1 MVIQSVAFD
10 VRHISAQNG
19 RMSDTNEPTKPPKK
33 TSSVR
38 HTRAIQRDR
47 SKRPTAAP
55 SDEEIADRLR
65 EIVHP
70 ATLAQVAHF
79 QRLGLRERTLTL
91 PVMVALVLNMVWRQ
105 IGSVTDL
112 TKLMISERL
121 LWAEPRK
128 VSQQALSERFRT
140 FPAIL
145 FLRVFLAVLP
155 LMETR
160 WKSRQRPLPPEIA
173 WAQERYTEVVIQDGS
188 TLDALLRKVGLLRDA
203 ETNPLAG
210 RMTALLDL
218 CSRLP
223 RHIWYEE
230 DAQAHD
236 QRFWPRILEVLKTG
250 SLLLF
255 DLGYTNFS
263 VYAQLTTAGVAFV
276 TRAKSNLAY
285 QVERHLRQTA
295 QVHESLVWVGK
306 GDDRQLIR
314 LIEVLYQ
321 GKWYRY
327 LTNELDT
334 ERLPAP
340 YVVALYW
347 QRWRIEDAYNVV
359 KRLLGLAY
367 FWVSSQNG
375 VELQLWATWLLYA
388 VLVDLTDA
396 VAEQLNK
403 PFAAL
408 SMEMVYRSVYYFTQA
423 YNRGETNDPVVYL
436 ADNAKWLGIVKRERK
451 HRPPRPSPLE
461 LLDLTN
467 SSHP

>member
-1 MVIQSVAFD
+1 LIIQAVEFD
-10 VRHISAQNG
+10 VVHVSAQNR
-19 RMSDTNEPTKPPKK
+19 RMTNTNETTKPPKK
-33 TSSVR
+33 PSSVR

-47 SKRPTAAP
+47 SKRPDVAP
-55 SDEEIADRLR
+55 PDEQIAERLTEI
-65 EIVHP
+65 IHP
-70 ATLAQVAHF
+70 ATLAQIAHF
-79 QRLGLRERTLTL
+79 HRLGLRDRVLNL
-91 PVMVALVLNMVWRQ
+91 PVMVALVLSMIWRQ
-105 IGSVTDL
+105 VGAV
-112 TKLMISERL
+112 SELAKMMRTEGL

-145 FLRVFLAVLP
+145 FLRVLLAILP

-160 WKSRQRPLPPEIA
+160 WKSRERPLPPEVA
-173 WAQERYTEVVIQDGS
+173 WAQERYTEVVIHDGS

-236 QRFWPRILEVLKTG
+236 QRFWPRILKVLKAG

-255 DLGYTNFS
+255 DLGYTNFT
-263 VYAQLTTAGVAFV
+263 VYGRLTAMHITFI

-285 QVERHLRQTA
+285 VVERDLHRTA
-295 QVHESLVWVGK
+295 QVHEALVWIGK
-306 GDDRQLIR
+306 GDDRQLVR
-314 LIEVLYQ
+314 LIQVLYQ

-327 LTNELDT
+327 LSNELDT
-334 ERLPAP
+334 VCLPAP

-347 QRWRIEDAYNVV
+347 QRWRIEDAYNIV

-367 FWVSSQNG
+367 FWVGSQNG

-396 VAEQLNK
+396 IAERLNK
-403 PFAAL
+403 PFAAISL
-408 SMEMVYRSVYYFTQA
+408 EMVYRSIYYFAQA
-423 YNRGETNDPVVYL
+423 YHRGEADDPVAYL
-436 ADNAKWLGIVKRERK
+436 ADNAIWLGVLKRKRK
-451 HRPPRPSPLE
+451 HRPSPLQWF
-461 LLDLTN
+461 DLTN
-467 SSHP
+467 SSDP